1 MAVKVAMPKL
11 GLVMIEGVVVKW
23 IVQDGKP
30 VKKGDPVCV
39 IMSKKITYEV
49 VAPADGILRHV
60 AKIKETIPVTLA
72 IAYITAEGE
81 AIPEEDKTAAG
92 VAAVGASVKIM
103 SSESTKS
110 AAAPVEGF
118 VMASPSARRRAKEL
132 GVDIALVQGTGPDG
146 KISET
151 DVQKFAEAKAAQPE
165 VLASSMAKKL
175 AEEHGLDLSLITGSG
190 SGGRITEGDVQAYL
204 EAQKKPAAA
213 AGKPAK
219 PPKVI
224 PFTGLREMIAER
236 MSESLRSMAQVTE
249 STEVDVT
256 ELVKMREQLKTRF
269 DLTYTDIIVKA
280 VTVAL
285 KEHPLLNSTQVGDE
299 IHLLDEIH
307 MGIAVALDDGLMVPV
322 IRNADQLTLRE
333 IARETKR
340 LAEGARAGTLGMEEV
355 TGSTF
360 TITNLGVWGIDS
372 STPIVNP
379 PEVAIL
385 GVGRIILKPAVFQDE
400 IVKRSMMGLSLS
412 FDHRIVDGAPA
423 SAFIKTLSGLL
434 EKPYLLFA

>member
-11 GLVMIEGVVVKW
+11 GLVMIDGVVVKW

-103 SSESTKS
+103 SSEPTKA
-110 AAAPVEGF
+110 AAAPTEGF

-132 GVDIALVQGTGPDG
+132 GVDIALVKGTGPDG

-175 AEEHGLDLSLITGSG
+175 AEEHALDLSLITGSG